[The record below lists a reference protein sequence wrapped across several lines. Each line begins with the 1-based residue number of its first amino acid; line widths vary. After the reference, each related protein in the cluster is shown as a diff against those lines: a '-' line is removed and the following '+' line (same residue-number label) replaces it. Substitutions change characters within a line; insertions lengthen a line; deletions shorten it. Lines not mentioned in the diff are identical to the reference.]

1 VTETTRPRVSIIVLG
16 YNGIEYLE
24 ACIGS
29 LLDQDFPGGQYEVV
43 YVDNKSPDAS
53 VAFVRER
60 FPGVRIVEFT
70 ENYGYAA
77 GNNRALGFVRGE
89 LIILLNQDTVA
100 VRSWLRALVA
110 GMDSTPDAVAAH
122 ANIIHP
128 WYPDFAGLAK
138 RAEARHAY
146 TPDLTRWGYARY
158 RDLGQQSQ
166 PLDVLILSGASLV
179 IRRSVLDEL
188 GYLFDEGF
196 YSYGEDWDLGLRIR
210 SLGYRCLLIPSA
222 TIYHMYE
229 PKTELRLASL
239 TTTVRNVR
247 NRYLAFYKVMTWP
260 EFIAMSGLLTF
271 GGPLNAFEFGLP
283 RWRQAFF
290 AAALVPTSFFAL
302 AAALR
307 NLRRYSVK
315 RREVRRRQR
324 ATTGWCLKA
333 IWQEPLA
340 RTYRGPSVR

>member
-1 VTETTRPRVSIIVLG
+1 MTETARPRVSIIVLG

-100 VRSWLRALVA
+100 ARSWLRALVA
-110 GMDSTPDAVAAH
+110 GMDSTPDAMVAH

-138 RAEARHAY
+138 RAEASHAY

-179 IRRSVLDEL
+179 IRRAVLDEL

-196 YSYGEDWDLGLRIR
+196 YSYGEDWDLGFRVR
-210 SLGYRCLLIPSA
+210 SLGYRCLLVPGA

-229 PKTELRLASL
+229 PKTTLRLASL
-239 TTTVRNVR
+239 TTTIRASQP
-247 NRYLAFYKVMTWP
+247 L
-260 EFIAMSGLLTF
+260 SGLLQGDDVAGIHRDVGVADVWWPPQRFRIWT
-271 GGPLNAFEFGLP
+271 PP
-283 RWRQAFF
+283 
-290 AAALVPTSFFAL
+290 L
-302 AAALR
+302 AAGIFRGSACAHEHLCAGSR
-307 NLRRYSVK
+307 SAK
-315 RREVRRRQR
+315 P
-324 ATTGWCLKA
+324 AA
-333 IWQEPLA
+333 IFGQA
-340 RTYRGPSVR
+340 A